1 MSDRAKPWTT
11 LDTRAVYQN
20 PWISVREDRVIR
32 PDGTPGIYGVVHF
45 KNRAIGVLPIED
57 NGDVWLVGQFRYP
70 HEWYSWE
77 IPEGGAS
84 EGESAEEAARRELR
98 EETGLIADR
107 LESFGAE
114 VHLSNSATDES
125 GWLFRATGL
134 TQGRAEPEATERLS
148 VRRVA
153 WDEAVAM
160 MERGEITDSLSVIA
174 LLREAA
180 RRKTKTATTS
190 HLSLVPGRLAICRL
204 DDQAPIPEWSPR
216 GEVVSITR
224 TRDELSIVCDA
235 DAVPEDVPADRDWIA
250 LKVAGPMELSTV
262 GVLAAITGP
271 LSRAG
276 ISLFAV
282 STFETD
288 YILVKAADL
297 ENARMALE
305 RAGHSVSD

>member
-1 MSDRAKPWTT
+1 MSDQENPWTT
-11 LDTRAVYQN
+11 LETRRIYEN
-20 PWISVREDRVIR
+20 PWISVREDQVIR

-45 KNRAIGVLPIED
+45 KNRAIGVLPVED
-57 NGDVWLVGQFRYP
+57 NGDVWLVGQYRYP

-84 EGESAEEAARRELR
+84 EGESDAEAARRELR

-107 LESFGAE
+107 LEPLGAK

-125 GWLFRATGL
+125 GWLFRASGL
-134 TQGRAEPEATERLS
+134 TQGNAEPEGTERLS

-153 WDEAVAM
+153 WTEAMAM
-160 MERGEITDSLSVIA
+160 LDRGEITDSLSVLA
-174 LLREAA
+174 LLREEVL
-180 RRKTKTATTS
+180 RKTIPSAS
-190 HLSLVPGRLAICRL
+190 SRLSLVPGRLAICRL
-204 DDQAPIPEWSPR
+204 DAGSSIPTWASK

-224 TRDELSIVCDA
+224 TGDELSIVCDA
-235 DAVPEDVPADRDWIA
+235 RAVPEGIQAVRDYVA

-262 GVLAAITGP
+262 GVLAGITGP
-271 LSRAG
+271 LARAG

-288 YILVKAADL
+288 TILVRFSDL
-297 ENARMALE
+297 ENATKALE